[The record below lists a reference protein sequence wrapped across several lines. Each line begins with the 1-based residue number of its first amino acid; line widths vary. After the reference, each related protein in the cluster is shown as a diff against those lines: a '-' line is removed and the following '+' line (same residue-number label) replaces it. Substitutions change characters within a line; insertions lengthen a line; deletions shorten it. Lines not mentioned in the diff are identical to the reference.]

1 MAIFNSYVK
10 LPEGIG
16 YWKKNVSD
24 KTHKLPTT
32 SSPRPTRRTAC
43 VLSAPPPVSHRHQ
56 RLVRGSSTTWT
67 RPAVDPMGLGLV
79 PENDGKKHETPLT
92 FDDWSRLIKVDQGWS
107 RLIKVDQGWSWPFG
121 GSLWTSPCT
130 TVCGCENVAK
140 HTPTK
145 RKVYS
150 W

>member
-1 MAIFNSYVK
+1 MVIFNSYVK

-16 YWKKNVSD
+16 YWKKIVSD

-32 SSPRPTRRTAC
+32 SSPRPTRRTAS

-92 FDDWSRLIKVDQGWS
+92 FDGWS
-107 RLIKVDQGWSWPFG
+107 RLIKVDHGHLGVALDKPLYHSMWMWKCCKAHPHQKKSILLVKYCAIF
-121 GSLWTSPCT
+121 LEL
-130 TVCGCENVAK
+130 TVM
-140 HTPTK
+140 
-145 RKVYS
+145 
-150 W
+150 